1 MTPEEI
7 GEYVKNSVLKSI
19 ENGGSTTEF
28 LFITT
33 GADAPDIC
41 LVGNGPRRAFHAH
54 LIAAAPALLS
64 LVERYAS
71 ECKCGGTGIGRVVH
85 SVQGG
90 EIIET
95 GLACEDCADIRAA
108 IASAKG
114 DK

>member
-1 MTPEEI
+1 VNPTLEQMTAAVSLADQIAHIEFCAEEAKHV
-7 GEYVKNSVLKSI
+7 GYAEQATELAVLATLRS
-19 ENGGSTTEF
+19 
-28 LFITT
+28 
-33 GADAPDIC
+33 
-41 LVGNGPRRAFHAH
+41 HA
-54 LIAAAPALLS
+54 ALLS